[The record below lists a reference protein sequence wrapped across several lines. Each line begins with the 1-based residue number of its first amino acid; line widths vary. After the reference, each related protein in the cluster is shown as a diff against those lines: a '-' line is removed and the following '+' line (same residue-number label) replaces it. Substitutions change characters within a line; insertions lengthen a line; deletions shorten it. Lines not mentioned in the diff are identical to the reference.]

1 MLKKNLL
8 FLFVSL
14 CVFSCSKQ
22 ASNQDYKK
30 SSYEEGH
37 DYQANSYSKNEGFEG
52 EVKKL
57 VAKIFNSIFPHKKNV
72 NTASLLSDVNSSGNS
87 DELHDNLRRLFDAHK
102 DYHTIYFGEK
112 DCKKYGLPSYIL
124 QVSSAINNT
133 NEYFLISDINF
144 TNNYDID
151 EILRRFKVGDIIINV
166 NGESPQQR
174 IANILD
180 NNLGANKAAK
190 KSRAL
195 ESFFESKFPIS
206 YRVVVFRD
214 GQYISVDI
222 PEVSLTNHVCIKKR
236 QESSFDKVKNEDIY
250 QINSFDDFA
259 YVKLKTFLYD
269 TSYDHFLSLKN
280 VIDDL
285 KYKILSQSKNKLIID
300 VRNNGGGYA
309 ELSDI
314 LAYLFYDPNSN
325 KSFFPM
331 YYRLKATNINVNKA
345 EDIIRNNPYF
355 ILKYNIIQERN
366 VLYDAI
372 SNNKEYTE
380 NFPMISNELLNTI
393 EPGFFTT
400 YAGKEIYLLTNS
412 KCYSGCDSFVAVLK
426 DQHLI
431 TKVIGEDEQTGGGGA
446 SVLEIDR
453 EAENISKNFY
463 FQTSWEQMQSKTE
476 TGFRLI
482 EGEGT
487 YADCVLPKNLEDFST
502 YDPILN
508 DENYIKRVI
517 QKIKRNEC

>member
-37 DYQANSYSKNEGFEG
+37 DYQANSYSENEGFEG

-112 DCKKYGLPSYIL
+112 DCQKYGLSSKFL
-124 QVSSAINNT
+124 KVSSAIYDT

-144 TNNYDID
+144 NNSHDLNIVL
-151 EILRRFKVGDIIINV
+151 EQFKVGDIIINV

-259 YVKLKTFLYD
+259 YVKLKTFEYD

-285 KYKILSQSKNKLIID
+285 KYKILSQNKNKLIID
-300 VRNNGGGYA
+300 VRNNRGGYV
-309 ELSDI
+309 ELSYI
-314 LAYLFYDPNSN
+314 LAYLFYDPNLS
-325 KSFFPM
+325 KPFYPM
-331 YYRLKATNINVNKA
+331 YFRLKASTSNLSIMHTLYSNSLSQYNFDPMINSLREAIATNN
-345 EDIIRNNPYF
+345 
-355 ILKYNIIQERN
+355 
-366 VLYDAI
+366 
-372 SNNKEYTE
+372 EYSDS
-380 NFPMISNELLNTI
+380 FPMSSQKLFNAI

-412 KCYSGCDSFVAVLK
+412 KCYSGCDSFVALLK

-446 SVLEIDR
+446 SILEIDR

-463 FQTSWEQMQSKTE
+463 FQTSFMQMQSKTE

-517 QKIKRNEC
+517 QKIKRNDC